1 MDENKKENTAPQ
13 GGGDLSALALGGLF
27 ANIGKERTRPE
38 RTKEERDADRAAMLR
53 ALEIMLEDNDD

>member
-1 MDENKKENTAPQ
+1 MEDKNKTNAQE
-13 GGGDLSALALGGLF
+13 GMGDLSALALGGLF

-53 ALEIMLEDNDD
+53 ALEIMREEND

>member
-1 MDENKKENTAPQ
+1 MS
-13 GGGDLSALALGGLF
+13 DLSALALGGLF

-53 ALEIMLEDNDD
+53 ALEIMMEEDD

>member
-1 MDENKKENTAPQ
+1 MEDKNKTSAPE
-13 GGGDLSALALGGLF
+13 GLGDLSALALGGLF

-53 ALEIMLEDNDD
+53 ALEIMMEEDD

>member
-1 MDENKKENTAPQ
+1 MEDKNKTAAPE
-13 GGGDLSALALGGLF
+13 GMSDLSALALGGLF

-53 ALEIMLEDNDD
+53 ALEIMMEEDD

>member
-1 MDENKKENTAPQ
+1 MEDNKKTNAPD
-13 GGGDLSALALGGLF
+13 GMGDISALAIGGLF

-53 ALEIMLEDNDD
+53 ALEIMLEEKD